1 MFYESSIALDIT
13 LTNLCTVHGRDG
25 HGSGRPAGRVGSK
38 FLKCVILFF
47 IREVKYFYPLLRK
60 LNRPIVNNSESK

>member
-25 HGSGRPAGRVGSK
+25 HGSGHGSASRQIWRVGSGQN
-38 FLKCVILFF
+38 F
-47 IREVKYFYPLLRK
+47 
-60 LNRPIVNNSESK
+60 